1 MGCHFILFIA
11 SVIIAVCCMFMFIA
25 AYRKSVGCF
34 RFFNCFNSMAS
45 CLGFIMY
52 ILMACSRFSEAGRAC
67 SGEFW
72 AEPEQDFSATGGFNW
87 NTFAES
93 CASETGCLFNGE
105 PVAPTWHTGAFTY
118 VLSIIFFVMCGMAV
132 CMMCCMMMCMMMCM
146 GAVMK
151 KMMVMNKD

>member
-72 AEPEQDFSATGGFNW
+72 AEPEQDFSAAGGMNW

-93 CASETGCLFNGE
+93 CASETGCLMPGSG
-105 PVAPTWHTGAFTY
+105 PQPDVQVAPTWPSGVFTY
-118 VLSIIFFVMCGMAV
+118 VLCIIF
-132 CMMCCMMMCMMMCM
+132 
-146 GAVMK
+146 
-151 KMMVMNKD
+151 